1 MVRLILPGKRL
12 LWLLAALTFSFFS
25 TYAQT
30 SPASG
35 NCAISAPPTQ
45 VRGEGLTE
53 RFGSIVFQCS
63 GFIPSTAVSGNIT
76 VFLPVSVTN
85 RVDTNN
91 NALDAVLSV
100 DTGVGLTPT
109 AIPGKIAGNNIT
121 FQGLSIV
128 VPANGNFNVQI
139 SNIRAAAFQS
149 GLTAPHQLNAQ
160 ISAPFALNQSSV
172 TVATVQT
179 GLYST
184 QNSAGIYCV
193 GSPVPGTITMS
204 NLFSAGTAFASTR
217 LTEGFGTAFLP
228 MGAGDDTGTR
238 IIIGYSGF
246 PAGASIYV
254 PTFIA
259 GSDAMIPTA
268 GGDLGLSQNTG
279 AYVPGSNT
287 LLLSL
292 VQFADATGVGGFV
305 TGFSGSMD
313 TVKQVTLTNGS
324 GYAVYEV
331 TDANPSI
338 LESAQFPTFIAIPS
352 VTAPATANETVSF
365 APKST
370 VMAAS
375 ATAPVPRFGAA
386 IPPND
391 CSLVGDCNAN
401 YYPKLSASTVGLN
414 LTATAGGFSNNG
426 YIAVDNI
433 AGGTLN
439 WSGSVL
445 YNQGSGWLTLG
456 PSSGQN
462 NGTIT
467 VSANAKSL
475 AAGNYTATITVDG
488 GPMAGNASFPLTLT
502 VKAAATGSGSSTGSG
517 TGTGTG
523 PSATG
528 NSVTVSSVVSAANFA
543 SAPLVAGSLTTLLGS
558 NLAGK
563 SVAVTFDGNPAML
576 LYTGASQINL
586 QVPSTVASEATS
598 SMVVTVDGST
608 ATQSVPV
615 SPAWP
620 AIFNSGVL
628 NQDGSVNGPTA
639 PAAAGQVLQIFL
651 TGMPD
656 NAPVTVVVGNQNG
669 IQPLYAGV
677 APGLSGVQQVNVA
690 LPAGAGGGSTVAST
704 TMAICASAGGRQ
716 FCSTGIPVYVK

>member
-1 MVRLILPGKRL
+1 MVPLILPGKRL
-12 LWLLAALTFSFFS
+12 RWLLVSLSLSFCS
-25 TYAQT
+25 VYAQT

-35 NCAISAPPTQ
+35 NCAVSASPTQ

-53 RFGSIVFQCS
+53 RFGAIVFQCS
-63 GFIPSTAVSGNIT
+63 GFIPSSTVSGNIT

-85 RVDTNN
+85 RVDNNN

-100 DTGVGLTPT
+100 DTGGGLTPT

-128 VPANGNFNVQI
+128 VPANGNFNVEI
-139 SNIRAAAFQS
+139 SNIRGAAFQS
-149 GLTAPHQLNAQ
+149 GLTAPHQLNAL
-160 ISAPFALNQSSV
+160 ISAPFTLNQSSV
-172 TVATVQT
+172 TVANVQT
-179 GLYST
+179 GLFST

-193 GSPVPGTITMS
+193 GSPVPSTITMS

-228 MGAGDDTGTR
+228 RGAGDDTGTR
-238 IIIGYSGF
+238 LIIGYSGF

-268 GGDLGLSQNTG
+268 GGDLGLPQNIG
-279 AYVPGSNT
+279 AYVPGSGT
-287 LLLSL
+287 LLLSF
-292 VQFADATGVGGFV
+292 VQFADSTGAGGFV

-313 TVKQVTLTNGS
+313 TVQQVSLTNGS

-331 TDANPSI
+331 TDANPNA

-352 VTAPATANETVSF
+352 VTAPATASETVSF

-370 VMAAS
+370 VIAAS
-375 ATAPVPRFGAA
+375 TTAPVPRFAA
-386 IPPND
+386 AVPPND

-401 YYPKLSASTVGLN
+401 YYPKLTASTVGLT
-414 LTATAGGFSNNG
+414 LTATAGTFSNNA
-426 YIAVDNI
+426 YIAVDNT

-439 WSGSVL
+439 WSANVL
-445 YNQGSGWLTLG
+445 YNQGSDWLNLS
-456 PSSGQN
+456 PSSGTN
-462 NGTIT
+462 NGTIL
-467 VSANAKSL
+467 VNANTKGL
-475 AAGNYTATITVDG
+475 AAGNYSATITVDG
-488 GPMAGNASFPLTLT
+488 GPMAGNASFPVTLT
-502 VKAAATGSGSSTGSG
+502 VKAATTGSGTGSG
-517 TGTGTG
+517 TGTGT
-523 PSATG
+523 TG
-528 NSVTVSSVVSAANFA
+528 NTITVSSVVSAASFA
-543 SAPLVAGSLTTLLGS
+543 SAPLVGGSLTTLLGS

-563 SVAVTFDGNPAML
+563 SVAVTFDGNPATL

-598 SMVVTVDGST
+598 NMVVTVDGAT

-656 NAPVTVVVGNQNG
+656 NALVTVVIGNQNG
-669 IQPLYAGV
+669 IQPLYAGA

-690 LPAGAGGGSTVAST
+690 VPAGAGGGSTAAST
-704 TMAICASAGGRQ
+704 AVAICASAGGRQ
-716 FCSTGIPVYVK
+716 FCSTGMPVYVK